1 MLKALFG
8 SQLRAKLLG
17 WLMTHPEDRYFVR
30 QLTAILKEDST
41 NVSREL
47 ARLARAGILVSESEG
62 RQKYYRAN
70 RNSPVFEELRSLAI
84 KTFGVGDILRRALQ
98 PLASRVRMAFI
109 YGSVARGNVSV
120 ASDIDIM
127 VIGNVS
133 FEEVNL
139 ALRSAQEQLNREINP
154 SVYPTEEFQT
164 KLARGHHFL
173 DSVLREKKIYL
184 IGDEHE
190 LGRLGEERLGH

>member
-8 SQLRAKLLG
+8 SKLRAKLLG

-84 KTFGVGDILRRALQ
+84 KTFGVGDIYI
-98 PLASRVRMAFI
+98 LAMAGAATGCIRTVRI
-109 YGSVARGNVSV
+109 
-120 ASDIDIM
+120 
-127 VIGNVS
+127 
-133 FEEVNL
+133 
-139 ALRSAQEQLNREINP
+139 
-154 SVYPTEEFQT
+154 
-164 KLARGHHFL
+164 
-173 DSVLREKKIYL
+173 
-184 IGDEHE
+184 
-190 LGRLGEERLGH
+190 